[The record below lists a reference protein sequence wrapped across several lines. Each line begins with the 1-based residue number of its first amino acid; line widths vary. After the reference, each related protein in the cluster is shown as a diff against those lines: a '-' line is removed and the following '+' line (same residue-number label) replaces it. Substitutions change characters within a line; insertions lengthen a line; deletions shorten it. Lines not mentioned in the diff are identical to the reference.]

1 MSLRIGQRTAP
12 VCRGYPKRTGSRGF
26 HGCGLF
32 RCSRENGLEPLVE
45 VNTLEEMDIA
55 LDAGAKVI
63 GVNNRN
69 LHTFKLDLG
78 TTERVMEAARKR
90 GLR

>member
-1 MSLRIGQRTAP
+1 
-12 VCRGYPKRTGSRGF
+12 
-26 HGCGLF
+26 LF

>member
-1 MSLRIGQRTAP
+1 M
-12 VCRGYPKRTGSRGF
+12 
-26 HGCGLF
+26 F

>member
-1 MSLRIGQRTAP
+1 M
-12 VCRGYPKRTGSRGF
+12 
-26 HGCGLF
+26 
-32 RCSRENGLEPLVE
+32 E

>member
-1 MSLRIGQRTAP
+1 MA
-12 VCRGYPKRTGSRGF
+12 
-26 HGCGLF
+26 F
-32 RCSRENGLEPLVE
+32 RCSRENGMEPLVE

-78 TTERVMEAARKR
+78 TTEHVMEAARKR
-90 GLR
+90 GLRWVYGGGSGGSG